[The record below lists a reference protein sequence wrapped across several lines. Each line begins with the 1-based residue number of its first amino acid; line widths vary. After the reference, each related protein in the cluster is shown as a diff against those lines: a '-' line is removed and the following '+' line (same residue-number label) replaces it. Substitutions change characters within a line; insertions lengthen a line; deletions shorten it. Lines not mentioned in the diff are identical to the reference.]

1 MAIVDLTRQ
10 EFNKNQYTQVINTEF
25 TELGQPT
32 GSQEP
37 VETISVNEFFNNYSE
52 IFFRIP
58 KFGET
63 NSHEYLV
70 KTSGDY
76 IDFTTTDD
84 NIQPLID
91 EITQLRQQNVEL
103 QQQLVD
109 VQLQGVQELEN
120 ISLPSITGSI

>member
-1 MAIVDLTRQ
+1 MATVDLTRQ

-37 VETISVNEFFNNYSE
+37 VETISVGEFFNNYQE

-70 KTSGDY
+70 KTSGEY
-76 IDFTTTDD
+76 IDFTTNDE

-91 EITQLRQQNVEL
+91 EITQLRQQNLEL
-103 QQQLVD
+103 NQQLID
-109 VQLQGVQELEN
+109 LQLQSVQN
-120 ISLPSITGSI
+120 ITGSL